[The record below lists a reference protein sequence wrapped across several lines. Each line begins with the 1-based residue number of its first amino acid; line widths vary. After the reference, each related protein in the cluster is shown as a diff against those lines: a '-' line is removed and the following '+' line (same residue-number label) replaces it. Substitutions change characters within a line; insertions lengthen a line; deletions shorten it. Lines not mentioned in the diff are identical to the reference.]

1 MATTSVDKVTQTV
14 LLWTN
19 SNPTVSFPAQTIP
32 LDLSSYDA
40 VKIVALFVEN
50 TISSFVTELP
60 VGSEDR
66 AISYFYLNTTNTTN
80 ASTFLNGCSRTASV
94 RTTGITFGNG
104 QMIYVGNAYV
114 DWNNRAIPWKIY
126 GIKY

>member
-1 MATTSVDKVTQTV
+1 MSDTSVSRVTTTT

-19 SNPTVSFPAQTIP
+19 PSPTTAFVAQTVP
-32 LDLSSYDA
+32 LDLSNYDA

-50 TISSFVTELP
+50 TNSSFVTELP

-94 RTTGITFGNG
+94 STTGITFGKG
-104 QMIYVGNAYV
+104 QMIYIGNSYV